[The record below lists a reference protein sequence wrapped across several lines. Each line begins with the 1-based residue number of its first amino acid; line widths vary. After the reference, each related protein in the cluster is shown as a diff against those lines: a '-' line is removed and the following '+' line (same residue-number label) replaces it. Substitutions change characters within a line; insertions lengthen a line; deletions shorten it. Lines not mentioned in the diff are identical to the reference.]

1 MENLD
6 KHFRDLVNA
15 LFYYQNRVEEMKVD
29 VDILDAQMIALGNL
43 LIKKGVVTQEE
54 LKNYTDGVMG
64 MKISEKRR
72 EREKNFVE
80 GSVIKTPPGEL
91 LSPAEEKRK
100 K

>member
-64 MKISEKRR
+64 MKISDKRR

-91 LSPAEEKRK
+91 LSPREEKK
-100 K
+100 